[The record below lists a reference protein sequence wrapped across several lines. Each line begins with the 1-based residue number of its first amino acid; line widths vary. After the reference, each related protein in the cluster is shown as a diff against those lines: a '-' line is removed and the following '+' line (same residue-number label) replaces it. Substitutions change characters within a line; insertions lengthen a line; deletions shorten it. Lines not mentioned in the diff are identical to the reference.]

1 MAFLG
6 SFIFFTKSFLY
17 NPSQFLPKAS
27 FLQENQYEKIRVLF
41 FKLIEETKELSDNE
55 FENIVNQ
62 VFKENESFTPEMKE
76 RLVIDIAK
84 MRSKILN

>member
-1 MAFLG
+1 M
-6 SFIFFTKSFLY
+6 
-17 NPSQFLPKAS
+17 
-27 FLQENQYEKIRVLF
+27 QENQYEKIRVLF
-41 FKLIEETKELSDNE
+41 FKLIEETKELSDTE

-62 VFKENESFTPEMKE
+62 VFKENESFTSEMKE

>member
-1 MAFLG
+1 M
-6 SFIFFTKSFLY
+6 
-17 NPSQFLPKAS
+17 
-27 FLQENQYEKIRVLF
+27 QENQYEKIKVLF
-41 FKLIEETKELSDNE
+41 LKLIEETKELSDNE

>member
-1 MAFLG
+1 M
-6 SFIFFTKSFLY
+6 
-17 NPSQFLPKAS
+17 
-27 FLQENQYEKIRVLF
+27 QEKQYEKIRVLF

>member
-1 MAFLG
+1 M
-6 SFIFFTKSFLY
+6 
-17 NPSQFLPKAS
+17 
-27 FLQENQYEKIRVLF
+27 QENQYEKIRVLF

-76 RLVIDIAK
+76 RLIIDIAK

>member
-1 MAFLG
+1 M
-6 SFIFFTKSFLY
+6 
-17 NPSQFLPKAS
+17 
-27 FLQENQYEKIRVLF
+27 QENQYEKIKVLF

>member
-1 MAFLG
+1 M
-6 SFIFFTKSFLY
+6 
-17 NPSQFLPKAS
+17 
-27 FLQENQYEKIRVLF
+27 QENQYEKIRVLF

-76 RLVIDIAK
+76 RLVSDIAK

>member
-1 MAFLG
+1 M
-6 SFIFFTKSFLY
+6 
-17 NPSQFLPKAS
+17 
-27 FLQENQYEKIRVLF
+27 QENQYEKIRVLF

-76 RLVIDIAK
+76 KLVIDIAK

>member
-1 MAFLG
+1 M
-6 SFIFFTKSFLY
+6 
-17 NPSQFLPKAS
+17 QD
-27 FLQENQYEKIRVLF
+27 NQYEKIKVLF